1 MPIKP
6 ENRGR
11 YPKNWKEIREQV
23 LERAAH
29 ACEECRVKNYAVIQR
44 GCGHDKGTFREP
56 DTGTVRDAPNGWWR
70 GYAHESDYCGTP
82 VRIILTIAHLDHT
95 PENCDLSNL
104 KALCQLH
111 HLRYDAAHHAE
122 SARQT
127 RRARKAI
134 ADLFDSAI
142 QS

>member
-11 YPKNWKEIREQV
+11 YPANWPEIRARI

-29 ACEECRVKNYAVIQR
+29 ACEQCRVKNHTIIQR
-44 GCGHDKGTFREP
+44 GCGHDKGTFREI
-56 DTGTVRDAPNGWWR
+56 DTGTVRNAENGWWL

-82 VRIILTIAHLDHT
+82 VKIVLTIAHLNHI
-95 PENCDLSNL
+95 PEDVRDDNL

-111 HLRYDAAHHAE
+111 HLRYDAKHHAAN
-122 SARQT
+122 ARET

-134 ADLFDSAI
+134 GDLFA
-142 QS
+142 